1 MKNEREREKE
11 LFHEALA
18 DCGLVD
24 LRFLG
29 SPFTWDN
36 KLRKDD
42 NIRQRLDRFCVNV
55 AWVRWWVLFLYIMV
69 FEIVL
74 IIVMLSSVVLFSC
87 SSSSAK
93 KNVQI

>member
-1 MKNEREREKE
+1 M
-11 LFHEALA
+11 FHETLA

-24 LRFLG
+24 LGFLG
-29 SPFTWDN
+29 SPFTWDK

-42 NIRQRLDRFCVNV
+42 NIRQRLDRFCANV
-55 AWVRWWVLFLYIMV
+55 ARVRWWVLFLYIMV

-74 IIVMLSSVVLFSC
+74 IVVMLSSVVLFSC
-87 SSSSAK
+87 SSSPAE